1 MYFDDNITDYQVF
14 IDIEL
19 SIFNLLRY
27 ASWKSTQQMS
37 DTPEL
42 VLNGSYVEKDNTF
55 LFSKGRKFFLWNT
68 YPIIHD
74 RKINLTH
81 YICDSDK

>member
-27 ASWKSTQQMS
+27 LTDLNDIPLIIA
-37 DTPEL
+37 DR
-42 VLNGSYVEKDNTF
+42 VL
-55 LFSKGRKFFLWNT
+55 
-68 YPIIHD
+68 
-74 RKINLTH
+74 
-81 YICDSDK
+81 